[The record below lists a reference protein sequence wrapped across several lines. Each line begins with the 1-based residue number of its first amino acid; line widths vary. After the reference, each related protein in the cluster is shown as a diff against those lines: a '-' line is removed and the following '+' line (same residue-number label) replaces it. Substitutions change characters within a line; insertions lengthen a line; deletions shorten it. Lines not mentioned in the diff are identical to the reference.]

1 MTGAAIKNR
10 IILIILA
17 LIVIIGAIIVYTGFY
32 KKNEIPSKGVFV
44 TGSFLNLKKLWK
56 A

>member
-17 LIVIIGAIIVYTGFY
+17 LIVINGDIIVYIGLY

-44 TGSFLNLKKLWK
+44 TESFLN
-56 A
+56 